1 MCCAP
6 GSADGYRAARASNT
20 CKSRTSLWAPQ
31 RPWPGSGQWLTLG
44 RGRGTPPI
52 VWRGWKGL
60 GATPPTLHVPA
71 CSLVSVQRTR
81 IAGHCN
87 YLSCTFLLPLL
98 PPWLNVDTAI
108 SSGNAMKFMRI
119 MLLDCGPPRLS
130 ELPEATVCPRRY
142 YTRPRTTRTLA
153 HELYPLA
160 AANPTG
166 IP

>member
-6 GSADGYRAARASNT
+6 GSADGYRAARASST
-20 CKSRTSLWAPQ
+20 CKKQNQPV
-31 RPWPGSGQWLTLG
+31 
-44 RGRGTPPI
+44 GTPASLASQWP
-52 VWRGWKGL
+52 VANTRQ
-60 GATPPTLHVPA
+60 GARHSTHCLARLEGSRSDPPTLHVPA

-81 IAGHCN
+81 VAGHCN